1 MKFSSTLLVAGAL
14 AFSATSTAWAQTAD
28 QSTTA
33 ATPAPQAKKTRDPN
47 EIVCQKIEDISS
59 RIATKRVCMTRSQ
72 WAEQQRQDRLDLDK
86 AQIQRP
92 CNASGGC

>member
-14 AFSATSTAWAQTAD
+14 AFSTTSTAWAQTAD

-47 EIVCQKIEDISS
+47 EIVCQKVAEIGS
-59 RIATKRVCMTRSQ
+59 RLATKRVCMTRAE
-72 WAEQQRQDRLDLDK
+72 WAQQQQDSRMATDK
-86 AQIQRP
+86 VQILRP
-92 CNASGGC
+92 CGQGSGC